1 MPTRAPAALAF
12 RTHTMPTHIS
22 RLGAPLALAAACLL
36 AVACD
41 RETKPGTDTTARP
54 PGYVVD
60 SALPI
65 GTLLA
70 RFRATVADSP
80 TTLAGGEVSA
90 ERLAREFLRAIS
102 SNDTASVRRLVVN
115 RAEFAWLYYPETKF
129 TKPPYELGPDL
140 LWLQMN
146 EASEKGIV
154 RVLRRYGGAPM
165 RFEALS
171 CPDSVSIEGPN
182 RITTGCRL
190 RFAASDS
197 AARTLQLFGSLMERD
212 GRWKFVSYA
221 NEL

>member
-1 MPTRAPAALAF
+1 MPTPL
-12 RTHTMPTHIS
+12 S
-22 RLGAPLALAAACLL
+22 RLGAPLALAAACFL

-41 RETKPGTDTTARP
+41 RDAKPSSDTVARP

-65 GTLLA
+65 DTLLA
-70 RFRATVADSP
+70 RFRATVTDSP
-80 TTLAGGEVSA
+80 SNFVGGEASA

-102 SNDTASVRRLVVN
+102 SNDTATVRRLVVN
-115 RAEFAWLYYPETKF
+115 RAEFAWLYYPHTKF

-154 RVLRRYGGAPM
+154 RVLRRYGGSSM
-165 RFEALS
+165 RFEALN
-171 CPDSVSIEGPN
+171 CPDSVSVEGPN
-182 RITTGCRL
+182 RITIGCRL

>member
-1 MPTRAPAALAF
+1 
-12 RTHTMPTHIS
+12 MPTHFS

-36 AVACD
+36 AVACE
-41 RETKPGTDTTARP
+41 REVKPNSDTAVRP

-65 GTLLA
+65 DTLLA
-70 RFRATVADSP
+70 RFRRTVADSP
-80 TTLAGGEVSA
+80 STLVGGEASA

-102 SNDTASVRRLVVN
+102 SNDTVSIRRLVVN
-115 RAEFAWLYYPETKF
+115 RAEFAWVYYPHTKF

-140 LWLQMN
+140 LWFQMN

-154 RVLRRYGGAPM
+154 RALRRYGGSRM

-171 CPDSVSIEGPN
+171 CPDSVATEGPN
-182 RITTGCRL
+182 RITTGCLL

-197 AARTLQLFGSLMERD
+197 TARTLQMFGSLIERD

-221 NEL
+221 NDL